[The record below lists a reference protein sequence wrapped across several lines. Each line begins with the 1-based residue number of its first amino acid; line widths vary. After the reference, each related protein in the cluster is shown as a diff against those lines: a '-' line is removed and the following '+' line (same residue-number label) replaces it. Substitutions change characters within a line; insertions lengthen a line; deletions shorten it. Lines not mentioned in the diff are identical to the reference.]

1 MKLKFNTRCVDK
13 NTEQVYEIGDVVEF
27 EEKRGLEIIQSSF
40 ASVVNEASI
49 EDSTTEPE
57 EKKPKKTRKKD
68 A

>member
-13 NTEQVYEIGDVVEF
+13 YTEKVYEVGDVVEF

-40 ASVVNEASI
+40 ASKVNEASI
-49 EDSTTEPE
+49 EDSTIEPK
-57 EKKPKKTRKKD
+57 EKKPTKKKKD